1 MHLSTLRKYLLLGT
15 IMIVL
20 LPVLAFSG
28 GMSEGEEVKIE
39 DDGLIV
45 CPEPRPQICT
55 MDYLPVCGQL
65 QDGSFKVYSNG
76 CSSCSDPAVVG
87 YREGECTEEK

>member
-1 MHLSTLRKYLLLGT
+1 MTLSNLRKYLLLVT
-15 IMIVL
+15 LMTL
-20 LPVLAFSG
+20 MLPVLAFSG
-28 GMSEGEEVKIE
+28 GTTEEVDVKIE
-39 DDGLIV
+39 ADGLIV

-55 MDYLPVCGQL
+55 MDYVPVCAQL

-87 YREGECTEEK
+87 YRAGECTEEK

>member
-1 MHLSTLRKYLLLGT
+1 MYVMNLRRKLLLVT
-15 IMIVL
+15 IMTL
-20 LPVLAFSG
+20 MLPVLSFSG
-28 GMSEGEEVKIE
+28 GMSEEEEIKIE
-39 DDGLIV
+39 ADGLIV

-55 MDYLPVCGQL
+55 MDYVPVCAQL

-87 YREGECTEEK
+87 YREGECTKEK